1 MSGLGRRLRRQFGP
15 FQEIARTVW
24 ENRDRP
30 GYAWRILNH
39 GVCDGCALG
48 TSGMRDWTIDGIHL
62 CWIRLNLLR
71 LNTMP
76 AFDPALAAD
85 AAALAGRSEAE
96 LRRLGRLPSPLVRR
110 RGEAGFRPISW
121 DGALALAAERLRD
134 VDPRRLAFYLVS
146 RGTANETYYVAQKVA
161 RYLGT
166 NHVDNSARLCHAAS
180 TTGLKRTI
188 GFAATTCS
196 YRDLLESDLVVFFG
210 SDPANNQ
217 PVMMKYLH
225 LAKKRGTRVVMVNPY
240 REPGLERYWVP
251 SNPGSA
257 LFGTD
262 ISDRHFPVRVG
273 GDIAFINGVLK
284 QLIANGWLDRD
295 FIAQSTDGW
304 PELEA
309 ALAAQSFEDLER
321 RSGLSR
327 ADMLE
332 MARLYAEAGSA
343 IFVWSMGITMHR
355 HGVDNVQAIADLAL
369 ARGMVGRDG
378 AGLMPIRGHSGVQ
391 GGAEMGCV
399 PNVFPGGAA
408 IGAEGARRLEEL
420 WGFPVPAWR
429 GAYAAEMVERAHDG
443 ELEALYCVGSNL
455 FGVLPDPG
463 YVRRAL
469 ERIPLRIHHD
479 IVLNPQMMVD
489 PAETVLLL
497 PATTRYEMAGG
508 CTETSTE
515 RRVIFS
521 PEIPGPRV
529 AEARDEWRVLVE
541 LARRLRPAGAERI
554 AFGSTA
560 DIRAEIARVIPLYE
574 GIERLARKGD
584 QFQWGGRHLAAD
596 GRFGT
601 ADGRARFVAVTPPER
616 RVRPGRFRLNS
627 RRGKQFN
634 SMIFGERD
642 ALTGAERDAVMLAP
656 SELERLGLAVGD
668 PVIVRSDTGELAG
681 RAVAGAIEPGT
692 VMMYWPEANVLV
704 PRGVFDEECG
714 IPAYRDAEVE
724 VLAAGRGR
732 AEVGAPAPPAP
743 A

>member
-1 MSGLGRRLRRQFGP
+1 MRRQFGP
-15 FQEIARTVW
+15 FQEIARTAW
-24 ENRDRP
+24 QNRDRP
-30 GYAWRILNH
+30 LYAWRILNR

-48 TSGMRDWTIDGIHL
+48 TTGMRDWTIDGIHL

-76 AFDPALAAD
+76 EFDPAVTAD
-85 AAALAGRSEAE
+85 AAALSGRSEAE
-96 LRRLGRLPSPLVRR
+96 LRQLGRLPTPLVRR
-110 RGEAGFRPISW
+110 RGEPGFEPISW
-121 DGALALAAERLRD
+121 DAALELAAERIRGI
-134 VDPRRLAFYLVS
+134 DPRRLAFYLVS
-146 RGTANETYYVAQKVA
+146 RGTANETYYAAQKVA

-180 TTGLKRTI
+180 TTGLKRTL

-225 LAKKRGTRVVMVNPY
+225 LAKKRGTRVVMVNPF

-251 SNPGSA
+251 SNLDSA
-257 LFGTD
+257 LLGTD
-262 ISDRHFPVRVG
+262 ISDHHFPVRVG

-284 QLIANGWLDRD
+284 QLIANGWLDRE
-295 FIAQSTDGW
+295 FIAARTSGW
-304 PELEA
+304 AELEA
-309 ALAAQSFEDLER
+309 TLAEQSFEELER

-327 ADMLE
+327 AAMLE
-332 MARLYAEAGSA
+332 LARLYAESDSA

-369 ARGMVGRDG
+369 ARGMVGRAG

-399 PNVFPGGAA
+399 PNVLPGGLATDE
-408 IGAEGARRLEEL
+408 EGARRLEEL

-429 GAYAAEMVERAHDG
+429 GAYAAEMVERAHEG

-463 YVRRAL
+463 FVRQAL

-479 IVLNPQMMVD
+479 IVLNPQMLVD
-489 PAETVLLL
+489 PADCVLLL

-529 AEARDEWRVLVE
+529 AAARDEWRVLVE
-541 LARRLRPAGAERI
+541 LARRVRPAAGDRI
-554 AFGSTA
+554 DFGSTA
-560 DIRAEIARVIPLYE
+560 EIRAEIARVIPLYS
-574 GIERLARKGD
+574 GIERLERQGD
-584 QFQWGGRHLAAD
+584 QFQWGGPHLAAD

-601 ADGRARFVAVTPPER
+601 ADGRAHFVAVTPPEHR
-616 RVRPGRFRLNS
+616 ARPGRYRLNS

-634 SMIFGERD
+634 SMIFGQRD
-642 ALTGAERDAVMLAP
+642 TLTGADRDAVMLAP
-656 SELERLGLAVGD
+656 TELERLGLAAGD
-668 PVIVRSDTGELAG
+668 PVVVRSDTGELPG
-681 RAVAGAIEPGT
+681 RAVPGEIEPGT
-692 VMMYWPEANVLV
+692 VMMFWPEANVLV
-704 PRGVFDEECG
+704 PRGVYDEDCG
-714 IPAYRDAEVE
+714 IPAYRDTEVE
-724 VLAAGRGR
+724 VLA
-732 AEVGAPAPPAP
+732 GASGGSARPTGS
-743 A
+743 

>member
-15 FQEIARTVW
+15 FQEIARTAW
-24 ENRDRP
+24 QNRDRP
-30 GYAWRILNH
+30 GYAWRILKH

-48 TSGMRDWTIDGIHL
+48 TAGLRDWTIDGIHL

-76 AFDPALAAD
+76 AFDPATAAD

-96 LRRLGRLPSPLVRR
+96 LRQLGRLPVPLVRR

-121 DGALALAAERLRD
+121 DGALSLAAERMRHT
-134 VDPRRLAFYLVS
+134 DPRRLAFYLVS
-146 RGTANETYYVAQKVA
+146 RGTANETYYAAQKAA

-166 NHVDNSARLCHAAS
+166 NNVDNSARLCHAAS
-180 TTGLKRTI
+180 TTGLQRTL

-196 YRDLLESDLVVFFG
+196 YRDVLESDLVVFFG

-225 LAKKRGTRVVMVNPY
+225 LAKKRGTRVVMVNPF

-251 SNPGSA
+251 SNVDSA
-257 LFGTD
+257 LFGTT
-262 ISDRHFPVRVG
+262 ICDRYFAVRVG

-284 QLIANGWLDRD
+284 QLIANRWLDRR
-295 FIAQSTDGW
+295 FIAERTRGW
-304 PELEA
+304 AELEA
-309 ALAAQSFEDLER
+309 ALAEQSFERLEEL
-321 RSGLSR
+321 SGLSR
-327 ADMLE
+327 AAMLE
-332 MARLYAEAGSA
+332 LARLYAESASA

-399 PNVFPGGAA
+399 PNVFPGG
-408 IGAEGARRLEEL
+408 GATDERGARRLAEL
-420 WGFPVPAWR
+420 WGFPVPTGR
-429 GAYAAEMVERAHDG
+429 GAYAAEMVDRAHDG
-443 ELEALYCVGSNL
+443 ELDVLYCVGSNL

-463 YVRRAL
+463 YVRQAM

-479 IVLNPQMMVD
+479 IVLNPQMLVD
-489 PAETVLLL
+489 PGETVLLL

-529 AEARDEWRVLVE
+529 AGARDEWRVLCE
-541 LARRLRPAGAERI
+541 LAGRVRPEGAKRI
-554 AFGSTA
+554 AFDSTGE
-560 DIRAEIARVIPLYE
+560 IRAEIARVVPLYA
-574 GIERLARKGD
+574 GIERLRREGD

-601 ADGRARFVAVTPPER
+601 DDGRARFVAVAPPER
-616 RVRPGRFRLNS
+616 RARPGRYRLNS

-634 SMIFGERD
+634 SMVFGRRD
-642 ALTGAERDAVMLAP
+642 ALTGAERDAVVLAP
-656 SELERLGLAVGD
+656 GELERLGLAAGD
-668 PVIVRSDTGELAG
+668 AVLVRSEAGELAG
-681 RAVAGAIEPGT
+681 RAAAGAVEPGT
-692 VMMYWPEANVLV
+692 VLMFWPEANVLV
-704 PRGVFDEECG
+704 PRGVSDEACG

-724 VLAAGRGR
+724 VLPLAGPP
-732 AEVGAPAPPAP
+732 GATSP
-743 A
+743 

>member
-15 FQEIARTVW
+15 FQEIARTAW
-24 ENRDRP
+24 QNRDRP

-48 TSGMRDWTIDGIHL
+48 TAGMRDWTIDGIHL

-71 LNTMP
+71 LSTMP
-76 AFDPALAAD
+76 AFDPAVAA
-85 AAALAGRSEAE
+85 EAE
-96 LRRLGRLPSPLVRR
+96 ALDSLREADLRQLGRLPVPLVRR
-110 RGEAGFRPISW
+110 SGEPGFQPISW
-121 DGALALAAERLRD
+121 NDALSLAADRIRGL
-134 VDPRRLAFYLVS
+134 DPERLAFYLVS
-146 RGTANETYYVAQKVA
+146 RGTANETYYVAQKAA
-161 RYLGT
+161 RFLGT
-166 NHVDNSARLCHAAS
+166 NNVDNSARLCHAAS

-196 YRDLLESDLVVFFG
+196 YRDVLETDLVVFFG

-225 LAKKRGTRVVMVNPY
+225 LAKKRGARVVVVNPY

-251 SNPGSA
+251 SNVDSA
-257 LFGTD
+257 LFGTA

-284 QLIANGWLDRD
+284 QLIANRWLDHE
-295 FIAQSTDGW
+295 FIEQRTSGW
-304 PELEA
+304 AELEA
-309 ALAAQSFEDLER
+309 ALAEQSFEELER

-327 ADMLE
+327 AAMLE
-332 MARLYAEAGSA
+332 LARLYAESSSA

-369 ARGMVGRDG
+369 ARGMVGKNG

-399 PNVFPGGAA
+399 PNVFPGGMPTDGE
-408 IGAEGARRLEEL
+408 GAERLEQE
-420 WGFPVPAWR
+420 WGFPVPAR
-429 GAYAAEMVERAHDG
+429 PGAYAAEMVDRAHDG
-443 ELEALYCVGSNL
+443 ELDALYCVGSNL
-455 FGVLPDPG
+455 FGVLPDPA

-469 ERIPLRIHHD
+469 ERVPLRIHHD
-479 IVLNPQMMVD
+479 IVLNPQMLVD
-489 PAETVLLL
+489 PADVVLLL

-529 AEARDEWRVLVE
+529 AEARDEWRVLSD
-541 LARRLRPAGAERI
+541 LAGRVRPEAAERL
-554 AFGSTA
+554 AFGSTGE
-560 DIRAEIARVIPLYE
+560 IRAEIARVIPFYD
-574 GIERLARKGD
+574 GIQKLQREGD

-601 ADGRARFVAVTPPER
+601 SDGRARFVAVTPPADR
-616 RVRPGRFRLNS
+616 ARPGRFRLNS

-634 SMIFGERD
+634 SMVFGERD
-642 ALTGAERDAVMLAP
+642 TLTGADRDAVMLAP
-656 SELERLGLAVGD
+656 AELARLGLAAGD
-668 PVIVRSDTGELAG
+668 PVVVRSEAGELNG
-681 RAVAGAIEPGT
+681 RAFAGAVAPGT
-692 VMMYWPEANVLV
+692 VMMFWPEANVLV
-704 PRGVFDEECG
+704 PRGVVDEACG

-724 VLAAGRGR
+724 VL
-732 AEVGAPAPPAP
+732 PATGPVRPGSP
-743 A
+743 

>member
-1 MSGLGRRLRRQFGP
+1 VSGLGRRLRRQFGP
-15 FQEIARTVW
+15 LQEIARAAW
-24 ENRDRP
+24 QNRDQP

-48 TSGMRDWTIDGIHL
+48 TAGMRDWTIDGIHL

-76 AFDPALAAD
+76 AFDPAEAGD
-85 AAALAGRSEAE
+85 VAALAGRSEAE
-96 LRRLGRLPSPLVRR
+96 LRQLGRLPEPLVRR
-110 RGEAGFRPISW
+110 RGDDGFRRISW
-121 DGALALAAERLRD
+121 DHALELAAERIRGI
-134 VDPRRLAFYLVS
+134 DPERLAFYLVS

-166 NHVDNSARLCHAAS
+166 NNVDNSARLCHAAS

-196 YRDLLESDLVVFFG
+196 YRDVLESDLVVFFG

-251 SNPGSA
+251 SNIDSA
-257 LFGTD
+257 LFGTT

-284 QLIANGWLDRD
+284 QLIANDWLDRE
-295 FIAQSTDGW
+295 FIADRTEGW
-304 PELEA
+304 PRLEA
-309 ALAAQSFEDLER
+309 ALAEQSFEELEE

-327 ADMLE
+327 AAMLE
-332 MARLYAEAGSA
+332 LARLYAESDSA

-399 PNVFPGGAA
+399 PNVLPGGMAT
-408 IGAEGARRLEEL
+408 GEEGARRLGEQ
-420 WGFPVPAWR
+420 WGFPVPGWR
-429 GAYAAEMVERAHDG
+429 GTNAAEMVDRAYDG

-455 FGVLPDPG
+455 FGVLPDPS
-463 YVRRAL
+463 YVRRAM

-479 IVLNPQMMVD
+479 IVLNPQMLVD

-508 CTETSTE
+508 CTETATE

-529 AEARDEWRVLVE
+529 AAARDEWRVLME
-541 LARRLRPAGAERI
+541 LARRVRPEGAERVT
-554 AFGSTA
+554 FGSTA
-560 DIRAEIARVIPLYE
+560 EIRAEIARIIPLYS
-574 GIERLARKGD
+574 GIERLAREGD

-601 ADGRARFVAVTPPER
+601 ADGRAHFIAVKPPEHR
-616 RVRPGRFRLNS
+616 TRPGRLRLNS

-634 SMIFGERD
+634 SMVFGQRD
-642 ALTGAERDAVMLAP
+642 TLTGADRDAVVLAP
-656 SELERLGLAVGD
+656 SELKRLGLAVGD
-668 PVIVRSDTGELAG
+668 AVVVRSETGEHVG
-681 RAVAGAIEPGT
+681 RVLSGPLEPGT
-692 VMMYWPEANVLV
+692 VMMFWPEANKLI
-704 PRGVFDEECG
+704 PRGVFDEACG

-724 VLAAGRGR
+724 VL
-732 AEVGAPAPPAP
+732 PASGPVRPLQS
-743 A
+743 

>member
-1 MSGLGRRLRRQFGP
+1 MSALGRRLRRQFGP
-15 FQEIARTVW
+15 FQEIARTAW
-24 ENRDRP
+24 QNRDRP

-48 TSGMRDWTIDGIHL
+48 TAGMRDWTIDGIHL

-76 AFDPALAAD
+76 AFEPGVAGD

-96 LRRLGRLPSPLVRR
+96 LRQLGRLPAPLVRR
-110 RGEAGFRPISW
+110 RGDAGFRPISW
-121 DGALALAAERLRD
+121 DDALSLAAERIRGI
-134 VDPRRLAFYLVS
+134 DPERLAFYLVS

-180 TTGLKRTI
+180 TVGLKRTI

-196 YRDLLESDLVVFFG
+196 YRDVLESDLIVFFG
-210 SDPANNQ
+210 SDVANNQ
-217 PVMMKYLH
+217 PVMMKYLD

-251 SNPGSA
+251 SSPGSA

-262 ISDRHFPVRVG
+262 ISDRHFPVRIG
-273 GDIAFINGVLK
+273 GDIAFINGVIK

-295 FIAQSTDGW
+295 FIAARTSGW

-309 ALAAQSFEDLER
+309 ALAGQSFDELER
-321 RSGLSR
+321 RSGLSQ
-327 ADMLE
+327 AAMLE
-332 MARLYAEAGSA
+332 LARLYAEADSA

-399 PNVFPGGAA
+399 PNVFPGGMAT
-408 IGAEGARRLEEL
+408 GEEGARRLEEQ

-429 GAYAAEMVERAHDG
+429 GAYASQMVDRAYDG

-479 IVLNPQMMVD
+479 IVLNPQMLVD

-529 AEARDEWRVLVE
+529 AAARDEWRVLTE
-541 LARRLRPAGAERI
+541 LARRARPEAAARI
-554 AFGSTA
+554 AFGSTGE
-560 DIRAEIARVIPLYE
+560 IRAEIARVIPLYD
-574 GIERLARKGD
+574 GIERLEREGD

-601 ADGRARFVAVTPPER
+601 ADGRARFVPVTPPER
-616 RVRPGRFRLNS
+616 RARPGRFRLNT

-634 SMIFGERD
+634 SMVFGERD
-642 ALTGAERDAVMLAP
+642 NLTGAARDAVVMAP
-656 SELERLGLAVGD
+656 AELERLGLSAGD
-668 PVIVRSDTGELAG
+668 PVVVRSETGELPG
-681 RAVAGAIEPGT
+681 RAAAGPIEPGT
-692 VMMYWPEANVLV
+692 VMMFWPEANALV
-704 PRGVFDEECG
+704 PRGVMDEACG
-714 IPAYRDAEVE
+714 TPAYRDAEVE
-724 VLAAGRGR
+724 VLAAAGN
-732 AEVGAPAPPAP
+732 PAPVAVPVRP
-743 A
+743 LSS

>member
-1 MSGLGRRLRRQFGP
+1 MTAVGRRLRRQFGP
-15 FQEIARTVW
+15 FEEIARTAW
-24 ENRDRP
+24 QNRDQLR
-30 GYAWRILNH
+30 YAWRILNH

-48 TSGMRDWTIDGIHL
+48 TAGMRDWTIDGIHL

-76 AFDPALAAD
+76 AFDPALVAD
-85 AAALAGRSEAE
+85 AAALAGESEAE
-96 LRRLGRLPSPLVRR
+96 LRRLGRLPTPLVRR
-110 RGEAGFRPISW
+110 RGEAGFRPVSW
-121 DGALALAAERLRD
+121 EEALSLAAERMAA
-134 VDPRRLAFYLVS
+134 VEPRRLAFYLVS

-161 RYLGT
+161 RCLGT

-180 TTGLKRTI
+180 TTGLQRTI

-196 YRDLLESDLVVFFG
+196 YRDVLESDLVVFFG

-251 SNPGSA
+251 SNVDSA
-257 LFGTD
+257 LFGTT

-284 QLIANGWLDRD
+284 QLIANGWLDRR
-295 FIAQSTDGW
+295 FIAERTAGW
-304 PELEA
+304 EELEA
-309 ALAAQSFEDLER
+309 ALAEQSFEELER

-327 ADMLE
+327 AAMLE
-332 MARLYAEAGSA
+332 LARLYAESKSA

-355 HGVDNVQAIADLAL
+355 HGVENVQAIADLAL

-399 PNVFPGGAA
+399 PNVLPGGLATDE
-408 IGAEGARRLEEL
+408 EGARRLAEA
-420 WGFPVPAWR
+420 WGFPVPVGR
-429 GAYAAEMVERAHDG
+429 GAYAAEMVDLAHDG
-443 ELEALYCVGSNL
+443 ELDALYCVGSNL
-455 FGVLPDPG
+455 FGVLPEPG

-479 IVLNPQMMVD
+479 IVLNPQMLVD
-489 PAETVLLL
+489 PADTVLLL

-521 PEIPGPRV
+521 PEVPGPRV
-529 AEARDEWRVLVE
+529 ADARDEWRVLAE
-541 LARRLRPAGAERI
+541 LAGRVRPERAAAVGFDSTGEIRR
-554 AFGSTA
+554 
-560 DIRAEIARVIPLYE
+560 EISRVVPQYR
-574 GIERLARKGD
+574 GIEKLEREGD

-601 ADGRARFVAVTPPER
+601 ADGRARFLAVSPPRER
-616 RVRPGRFRLNS
+616 ARPGWYRLNS

-634 SMIFGERD
+634 SMVFGRRD
-642 ALTGAERDAVMLAP
+642 TLTGAERDAVVLAP
-656 SELERLGLAVGD
+656 GELERLGLAEGD
-668 PVIVRSDTGELAG
+668 PVLVRSEAGQLAG
-681 RAVAGAIEPGT
+681 RATAGAVEPGT
-692 VMMYWPEANVLV
+692 VMMFWPEANVLV
-704 PRGVFDEECG
+704 PRGVVDEACG

-724 VLAAGRGR
+724 VLAATG
-732 AEVGAPAPPAP
+732 PAAGPPA
-743 A
+743 

>member
-1 MSGLGRRLRRQFGP
+1 VSALGRRLRRQFGP
-15 FQEIARTVW
+15 FQEIARTAW
-24 ENRDRP
+24 QNRDRP

-48 TSGMRDWTIDGIHL
+48 TAGMRDWTIDGIHL

-76 AFDPALAAD
+76 AFDPAVAAD
-85 AAALAGRSEAE
+85 AAALAGRSEAD
-96 LRRLGRLPSPLVRR
+96 LRQLGRLPVPLLRR

-121 DGALALAAERLRD
+121 DGALSLAAERMRGI
-134 VDPRRLAFYLVS
+134 DPRRLAFYLVS

-166 NHVDNSARLCHAAS
+166 NNVDNSSRLCHAAS
-180 TTGLKRTI
+180 TTGLQRTI

-251 SNPGSA
+251 SNVDSA
-257 LFGTD
+257 LFGTA
-262 ISDRHFPVRVG
+262 IADRHFPVRVG

-284 QLIANGWLDRD
+284 QLIANGWLDRR
-295 FIAQSTDGW
+295 FIAEHTSGW
-304 PELEA
+304 AELEA
-309 ALAAQSFEDLER
+309 ALSEQSLELLEEL
-321 RSGLSR
+321 SGLSR
-327 ADMLE
+327 AAMLE
-332 MARLYAEAGSA
+332 FARLYGEAGSA
-343 IFVWSMGITMHR
+343 IFVWSMGLTMHR
-355 HGVDNVQAIADLAL
+355 HGVDNVQAVADLAL

-399 PNVFPGGAA
+399 PNVLPGGMATDEA
-408 IGAEGARRLEEL
+408 GARRLEAL
-420 WGFPVPAWR
+420 WGFPVPAGR
-429 GAYAAEMVERAHDG
+429 GCYAAEMIDRAHDG
-443 ELEALYCVGSNL
+443 ELDALYCVGSNL
-455 FGVLPDPG
+455 LGVLPDPG
-463 YVRRAL
+463 YVRAAM

-479 IVLNPQMMVD
+479 IVLNPQMLVD
-489 PAETVLLL
+489 PAEAVLLL

-515 RRVIFS
+515 RRIIFS

-529 AEARDEWRVLVE
+529 AAARDEWRVLAE
-541 LARRLRPAGAERI
+541 LAGRVRPRNAERV
-554 AFGSTA
+554 AFGSTGE
-560 DIRAEIARVIPLYE
+560 IRAEIARVIPLYQ
-574 GIERLARKGD
+574 GIERLAREGD
-584 QFQWGGRHLAAD
+584 QVQWGGRHLAAD

-601 ADGRARFVAVTPPER
+601 ADGRARFIAVAPPER
-616 RVRPGRFRLNS
+616 RSRPGWYRLNS

-634 SMIFGERD
+634 SMVFGQRD
-642 ALTGAERDAVMLAP
+642 TLTGAERDAVVLAP
-656 SELERLGLAVGD
+656 GELERMGLAVGD
-668 PVIVRSDTGELAG
+668 AVVVRSEAGELAG
-681 RAVAGAIEPGT
+681 RAVAGAVEPGT
-692 VMMYWPEANVLV
+692 VMMFWPEANVLV
-704 PRGVFDEECG
+704 PRGVFDEACG

-724 VLAAGRGR
+724 VVPAP
-732 AEVGAPAPPAP
+732 GAPPVATS
-743 A
+743 

>member
-1 MSGLGRRLRRQFGP
+1 MSRLGRRLRRQFGP
-15 FQEIARTVW
+15 FQEIARTAW
-24 ENRDRP
+24 QNRDRP
-30 GYAWRILNH
+30 RYAWRILNH

-48 TSGMRDWTIDGIHL
+48 TAGMRDWTIDGVHL

-76 AFDPALAAD
+76 AFDPGLAAS
-85 AAALAGRSEAE
+85 AAALAGKSEAE
-96 LRRLGRLPSPLVRR
+96 LRALGRLPVPLVRR
-110 RGEAGFRPISW
+110 RGEAGFSPLSW
-121 DGALALAAERLRD
+121 DAALELAAARIRGA
-134 VDPRRLAFYLVS
+134 DPRRLAFYLVS

-180 TTGLKRTI
+180 TTGLKETI

-196 YRDLLESDLVVFFG
+196 YRDLLESDLIVFFG
-210 SDPANNQ
+210 SDVANNQ

-225 LAKKRGTRVVMVNPY
+225 LAKKRGTRVVMVNPF
-240 REPGLERYWVP
+240 REPGMERYWVP
-251 SNPGSA
+251 SSPGSA

-262 ISDRHFPVRVG
+262 VCDRYFPVRVG

-284 QLIANGWLDRD
+284 QLAAHGWLDRQ
-295 FIAQSTDGW
+295 FIERHCQGW
-304 PELEA
+304 DELEA
-309 ALAAQSFEDLER
+309 ELAGQSFEELER
-321 RSGLSR
+321 ASGLSR
-327 ADMLE
+327 AAMLE
-332 MARLYAEAGSA
+332 LARLYADSGSA

-355 HGVDNVQAIADLAL
+355 HGVDNVRAIADLAL

-399 PNVFPGGAA
+399 PNVFPGGAPV
-408 IGAEGARRLEEL
+408 GEEGAQALERA
-420 WGFPVPAWR
+420 WGFPVPAWP
-429 GAYAAEMVERAHDG
+429 GDYAAQMVDRAARG

-455 FGVLPDPG
+455 FGVLPDPV

-479 IVLNPQMMVD
+479 IVLNPQMLVD
-489 PAETVLLL
+489 PGETVLLL

-529 AEARDEWRVLVE
+529 AAARDEWRALVE
-541 LARRLRPAGAERI
+541 LARRARPEASAAVEL
-554 AFGSTA
+554 ASTA
-560 DIRAEIARVIPLYE
+560 EIRQEIARVIPLYD
-574 GIERLARKGD
+574 GIQELAAEGD
-584 QFQWGGRHLAAD
+584 QFQWGGRHLGAG

-601 ADGRARFVAVTPPER
+601 GDGRARFVAVSPPAR
-616 RVRPGRFRLNS
+616 RARPGRFRLNT

-634 SMIFGERD
+634 SMVFGERD
-642 ALTGAERDAVMLAP
+642 ALTGADRDSVVLAP
-656 SELERLGLAVGD
+656 TELERLGLAAGD
-668 PVIVRSDTGELAG
+668 PVMVRSDTGELRG
-681 RAVAGAIEPGT
+681 RAAAGPIEPGT
-692 VMMYWPEANVLV
+692 VMMFWPEANVLV
-704 PRGVFDEECG
+704 PRGVVDEACG

-724 VLAAGRGR
+724 VVAAPS
-732 AEVGAPAPPAP
+732 PAA
-743 A
+743 

>member
-1 MSGLGRRLRRQFGP
+1 VSALGRRLRRQFGP
-15 FQEIARTVW
+15 FHEIARTVW
-24 ENRDRP
+24 QNRDRP
-30 GYAWRILNH
+30 GYAWRILTR

-48 TSGMRDWTIDGIHL
+48 TTGMRDWTIDGVHL

-76 AFDPALAAD
+76 AFEPELVTD
-85 AAALAGRSEAE
+85 AAALVGRSEAE
-96 LRRLGRLPSPLVRR
+96 LRQLGRLPVPLARR

-121 DGALALAAERLRD
+121 DEALSLAAERIRGI
-134 VDPRRLAFYLVS
+134 DPERLAFYLVS

-161 RYLGT
+161 RFLGT

-180 TTGLKRTI
+180 TTGLQRTI

-196 YRDLLESDLVVFFG
+196 YRDVLESDLVVFFG
-210 SDPANNQ
+210 SDVANNQ

-225 LAKKRGTRVVMVNPY
+225 LAKKSGTRVVMVNPY

-251 SNPGSA
+251 SSPGSA
-257 LFGTD
+257 LLGTD

-284 QLIANGWLDRD
+284 QLIANGWVDRG
-295 FIAQSTDGW
+295 FIDRCTDGW
-304 PELEA
+304 SELEA
-309 ALAAQSFEDLER
+309 VLAEQSFEELEG

-327 ADMLE
+327 AAMLE
-332 MARLYAEAGSA
+332 LARLYAEAGSA

-369 ARGMVGRDG
+369 ARGMVGRAG

-399 PNVFPGGAA
+399 PNVFPGGGTIDEA
-408 IGAEGARRLEEL
+408 GARGLEQL
-420 WGFPVPAWR
+420 WGFPVPSWR
-429 GAYAAEMVERAHDG
+429 GAYAAEMVDRAWDG

-463 YVRRAL
+463 YVRQAL

-479 IVLNPQMMVD
+479 IVLNPQMLID

-497 PATTRYEMAGG
+497 PATTRYEMIGG

-529 AEARDEWRVLVE
+529 MAARDEWRVLTE
-541 LARRLRPAGAERI
+541 LARRVRPAEASRI
-554 AFGSTA
+554 SFDSTA
-560 DIRAEIARVIPLYE
+560 EIRAEIARVIPLYD
-574 GIERLARKGD
+574 GIERLHRQGD

-601 ADGRARFVAVTPPER
+601 ADGRARFVAVAPPER
-616 RVRPGRFRLNS
+616 RSRPDRFRLNT

-634 SMIFGERD
+634 SMVFGERD
-642 ALTGAERDAVMLAP
+642 SLTGAARDAVVMAPQELA
-656 SELERLGLAVGD
+656 RLGLAAGD
-668 PVIVRSDTGELAG
+668 AVVVRSESGELAA
-681 RAVAGAIEPGT
+681 RAEAGPIEPGT
-692 VMMYWPEANVLV
+692 VMMFWPEANVLV
-704 PRGVFDEECG
+704 PRGVIDEACG

-724 VLAAGRGR
+724 VVSATGR
-732 AEVGAPAPPAP
+732 ATGPVLIEPTSS
-743 A
+743 